1 MKGLRKYL
9 TPFAPDQSGATSVF
23 YDMGGIIVICDAG
36 GCTGNICGFD
46 EPRWTSQ
53 KSAIFSA
60 GLRDMDA
67 IFGQDERLL
76 KKLQYVS
83 EQIKANFI
91 ALIGTPVP
99 ATIGTDLLGIE
110 RLAQKKSS
118 IPVLSVSTTGMKN
131 YDAGIQEAYLALFRK
146 LAGKTANE
154 DRVGVIGCVPLEL
167 GHLSWAGFIE
177 KELKKTH
184 KKVSIYG
191 MGASFEEVCTAGNA
205 QKNIVVSP
213 SGIQS
218 AKYLQK
224 TFGTP
229 YEVAFPGAERLV
241 KAGPWQKPLIVH
253 QQVLANSLR
262 ERIPTATVGSWFT
275 MDKTYK
281 KPEDVHFKE
290 EDDFEQ
296 FVTSHDFDCIIA
308 DEAMRKIVRNYKGK
322 WISLPHF
329 AVSGKR
335 DVL

>member
-1 MKGLRKYL
+1 L
-9 TPFAPDQSGATSVF
+9 
-23 YDMGGIIVICDAG
+23 
-36 GCTGNICGFD
+36 
-46 EPRWTSQ
+46 
-53 KSAIFSA
+53 
-60 GLRDMDA
+60 
-67 IFGQDERLL
+67 
-76 KKLQYVS
+76 
-83 EQIKANFI
+83 
-91 ALIGTPVP
+91 
-99 ATIGTDLLGIE
+99 
-110 RLAQKKSS
+110 
-118 IPVLSVSTTGMKN
+118 
-131 YDAGIQEAYLALFRK
+131 
-146 LAGKTANE
+146 
-154 DRVGVIGCVPLEL
+154 
-167 GHLSWAGFIE
+167 IE
-177 KELKKTH
+177 KELKKTYE
-184 KKVSIYG
+184 KVSIYG

-224 TFGTP
+224 KFGTP
-229 YEVAFPGAERLV
+229 YELAFPGAERLV

-281 KPEDVHFKE
+281 KPGDVHFKE

-296 FVTSHDFDCIIA
+296 FVTSHDFDCIMA
-308 DEAMRKIVRNYKGK
+308 DEAMRKIVRNYKGE